1 MPVSSEEKEFVSYIV
16 DLMQIIG
23 PVRARPMFGGFGI
36 FLNNLMFGLVADSV
50 LYLKVD
56 SITRSAF
63 EAKNLEAFTYVKNN
77 KPYAM
82 SYYQTP
88 EEALESNEDM
98 ALWARQAYD
107 VALNARK
114 SKK

>member
-1 MPVSSEEKEFVSYIV
+1 MPVSTEEKEFVSYIV

-23 PVRARPMFGGFGI
+23 PVRALPMFGGFGI
-36 FLNNLMFGLVADSV
+36 FLDNLMFGLVADSV

-56 SITRSAF
+56 PITRPAF
-63 EAKNLEAFTYVKNN
+63 EAKNLGAFTYVKNN
-77 KPYAM
+77 KPYSM
-82 SYYQTP
+82 SYYQAP
-88 EEALESNEDM
+88 EEALESSEDM

-107 VALNARK
+107 VALKARK